1 MPISNPIQNQ
11 GDESVQKPKG
21 SFHYAFAIVASCIAI
36 TCVPCALTL
45 SCAGIFF
52 TPVSEYF
59 GVPKAQFTL
68 YFSVLNL
75 AMMVM
80 LPIAG
85 KLMNKIDL
93 RILLSAAVIVN
104 GVTYLVM
111 SQLTEVWMFYVAG
124 VFLGIGTAPLIYL
137 AIPTLINNWCTKK
150 VGFFVGLCM
159 AFTGIGGV
167 IFNPVGTAL
176 IGSGPDGWRLGY
188 LVFGIIMLVA
198 TLPFTLLVVRSKP
211 EDKGLLPYGAEVG
224 DTEEASAEP
233 AATTGV
239 SAASAITGVSAKNAM
254 GTLAFALVAAFAF
267 LITMNQMVYQFLPSY
282 CQSFE
287 GTDIALMA
295 GAVASACM
303 AGQAIGKVVLGV
315 VNDRSTK
322 GGLFLGVGLGIVGVV
337 AMMLVPQVI
346 VLMVGAFLFG
356 FVYACTTVQVPL
368 LTRTVFGSK
377 EYTQIY
383 SRISTVG
390 VLGGVVAP
398 TFWGIIVDL
407 PNGFTLMFVL
417 SFVVMVASLALGL
430 LALRQ
435 VKNLQRYVE

>member
-198 TLPFTLLVVRSKP
+198 
-211 EDKGLLPYGAEVG
+211 
-224 DTEEASAEP
+224 
-233 AATTGV
+233 
-239 SAASAITGVSAKNAM
+239 
-254 GTLAFALVAAFAF
+254 AFAF

-368 LTRTVFGSK
+368 LTRTVFDSK

-407 PNGFTLMFVL
+407 PNGFTLMFAL

>member
-1 MPISNPIQNQ
+1 MDKDEWPFHKVSGLRWRRRDRPVRKLPKGCPVRFNCFKGVRLPISNPIQNQ

-198 TLPFTLLVVRSKP
+198 
-211 EDKGLLPYGAEVG
+211 
-224 DTEEASAEP
+224 
-233 AATTGV
+233 
-239 SAASAITGVSAKNAM
+239 
-254 GTLAFALVAAFAF
+254 AFAF

-407 PNGFTLMFVL
+407 PNGFTLMFAL